1 MVVDE
6 LLDEQSLD
14 PKKLFDANEFSTVL
28 VNREGFTNKEN
39 SVADLMLEIIERSK
53 QMVDTFDAFVKL
65 KALKASSEMIQVI
78 KQSGETENLARL
90 VAICWESGVDFSQHI
105 TFFSALVCHPDYAVA
120 IEALT
125 VIEQCEGPFNSND
138 LQAALK
144 LISHAKT
151 SNTGLVNDLIDIIK
165 QHLN

>member
-1 MVVDE
+1 MGIDE

-14 PKKLFDANEFSTVL
+14 PKKLFDATEFNTL
-28 VNREGFTNKEN
+28 VISRDGFTNKEN
-39 SVADLMLEIIERSK
+39 SVADLMLEIIERSR
-53 QMVDTFDAFVKL
+53 QMVDTFDAFAKL
-65 KALKASSEMIQVI
+65 KALNAPAEMIQVI

-90 VAICWESGVDFSQHI
+90 VSICWECGVDFSHNT

-125 VIEQCEGPFNSND
+125 VIEQCEGPFDNND

-144 LISHAKT
+144 LISQATTPNK
-151 SNTGLVNDLIDIIK
+151 GLVDDLIDIIK
-165 QHLN
+165 HHLK